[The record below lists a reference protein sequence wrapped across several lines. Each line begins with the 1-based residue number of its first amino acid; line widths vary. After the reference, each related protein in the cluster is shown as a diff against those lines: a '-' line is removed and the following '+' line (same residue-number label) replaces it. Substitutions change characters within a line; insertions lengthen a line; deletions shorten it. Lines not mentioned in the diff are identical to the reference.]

1 MTIKRPAGHGAIL
14 TQRSRATLTARAGS
28 QRGTTTSAIARR
40 ANPERQRDGELV
52 LRQLSARGFRET
64 EARRAIVETILH
76 KDGQFTAR
84 QLHEELEP
92 WDVGR
97 ATVFRTLDLLVEL
110 GVLNRLHTDER
121 CSSYVVCADQHHHHL
136 VCERCGT
143 VQEVSDPRIERAV
156 RAMAVDVG
164 FRAREHRL
172 EIVGICDR
180 CQDAS

>member
-1 MTIKRPAGHGAIL
+1 MHEGSAIL
-14 TQRSRATLTARAGS
+14 STRLTATMTAHTSSETARTD
-28 QRGTTTSAIARR
+28 TTHATARR
-40 ANPERQRDGELV
+40 ATNEHPRDGERV

-110 GVLNRLHTDER
+110 GVLNR
-121 CSSYVVCADQHHHHL
+121 
-136 VCERCGT
+136 
-143 VQEVSDPRIERAV
+143 
-156 RAMAVDVG
+156 
-164 FRAREHRL
+164 
-172 EIVGICDR
+172 
-180 CQDAS
+180 

>member
-1 MTIKRPAGHGAIL
+1 MAHFERIRDVISGPM
-14 TQRSRATLTARAGS
+14 S
-28 QRGTTTSAIARR
+28 
-40 ANPERQRDGELV
+40 PEVIQ
-52 LRQLSARGFRET
+52 Q
-64 EARRAIVETILH
+64 
-76 KDGQFTAR
+76 
-84 QLHEELEP
+84 
-92 WDVGR
+92 
-97 ATVFRTLDLLVEL
+97 RTLAGWQMVSIEWRRELRTVVEL

-180 CQDAS
+180 CQSAS

>member
-1 MTIKRPAGHGAIL
+1 MPD
-14 TQRSRATLTARAGS
+14 
-28 QRGTTTSAIARR
+28 
-40 ANPERQRDGELV
+40 RQRDGERV

-64 EARRAIVETILH
+64 DARRAIVETILH

-110 GVLNRLHTDER
+110 GVLNRLHTDDR

-164 FRAREHRL
+164 FQAREHRL
-172 EIVGICDR
+172 EIVGICDQ
-180 CQDAS
+180 CQDAG